1 MFTEKDEGKKSEAP
15 VNSVSTAILAKI
27 LEERVKEK
35 LTQRHCSTCSCDNKI
50 DEPNTEQNECHSSQT
65 EFCDKRI
72 RAHTKSSKHSTI
84 KSSTSLLSESELTSY
99 FDNTISIPDSS
110 DNGLKLTTAK
120 SRLCSVRLQ
129 EGSKNILLDNVAT
142 PNSNP
147 VLYKSRSSSSE
158 YDEPLVHSQKSTD
171 RNTHVNEHTHI
182 LISDE
187 EII

>member
-1 MFTEKDEGKKSEAP
+1 M
-15 VNSVSTAILAKI
+15 NSVSTAILAKI
-27 LEERVKEK
+27 LEEKVKEK
-35 LTQRHCSTCSCDNKI
+35 LSQRHCSTCSCENTMDT
-50 DEPNTEQNECHSSQT
+50 PNADQT
-65 EFCDKRI
+65 EYHSTQTESSDKRT
-72 RAHTKSSKHSTI
+72 RPKCSKRSTS
-84 KSSTSLLSESELTSY
+84 KNSDSLLSESELTSY
-99 FDNTISIPDSS
+99 FDSAVSIPDCV

-142 PNSNP
+142 PYSNP

-158 YDEPLVHSQKSTD
+158 YDEPLVHSQKLAD
-171 RNTHVNEHTHI
+171 RNVHANEHTRI